1 MRLRQIKALR
11 WPAHAALA
19 ALLAASGGCSI
30 SKLAVDRAGDAL
42 SQGTS
47 SFATDDDPELIAA
60 AAPFSLKL
68 MESLLAK
75 SPDHVGLLTATTA
88 GFTQYAYGF
97 VQTEAEKLEAT
108 DFAKAQETRLRA
120 RKLYLRARD
129 YGLHGL
135 DVTHPGF
142 PSRLQANPEQAV
154 RDCRKTDA
162 GLLYWTAAAW
172 TAAIA
177 QAKDDP
183 SLVGDLRK
191 PQAMMDRALE
201 LDEAYGDGAIHSFL
215 ITYSMARPDLT
226 EPPVD
231 VAKRH
236 YARAIE
242 LSHGQLAGPHVSYA
256 ESVCVAL
263 EDRACFD
270 QAIQAA
276 LAVNPDAAPEH
287 RLENVL
293 MQRRAAW
300 MASQADHWF
309 LPPLPPDDTT
319 SNGVN
324 P

>member
-1 MRLRQIKALR
+1 MVVLRCSR
-11 WPAHAALA
+11 H
-19 ALLAASGGCSI
+19 ALLALVAFGLGGCSI

-42 SQGTS
+42 SQGTP

-68 MESLLAK
+68 LESLLVK
-75 SPDHVGLLTATTA
+75 SPNHVGLLTATA
-88 GFTQYAYGF
+88 SGFTQYAYGF
-97 VQTEAEKLEAT
+97 VQTEADKVEAS
-108 DFAKAQETRLRA
+108 DYARAQETRVRA

-129 YGLHGL
+129 YGLRGL
-135 DVTHPGF
+135 DVQHPGF
-142 PSRLQANPEQAV
+142 SGALGADPAQAV
-154 RDCRKTDA
+154 RECHEGDVA
-162 GLLYWTAAAW
+162 LLYWTAAAW

-177 QAKDDP
+177 LAKDDP

-201 LDEAYGDGAIHSFL
+201 LDEAYGDGAIHTFM
-215 ITYSMARPDLT
+215 IAYSMARPDLT
-226 EPPVD
+226 EPAPA

-236 YARAIE
+236 YARALE
-242 LSHGQLAGPHVSYA
+242 LAHGKLAGPHVTYA

-270 QAIQAA
+270 QALQAA
-276 LAVNPDAAPEH
+276 LAVDPNAAPEH

-300 MASQADHWF
+300 MIKQADRWF
-309 LPPLPPDDTT
+309 LPPLPPDDSTAT
-319 SNGVN
+319 GVK